1 MMAAYD
7 NAPELKSKMFV
18 ILFQERETI
27 FKSSILKL
35 AR

>member
-7 NAPELKSKMFV
+7 NAPELKSKMFI

-27 FKSSILKL
+27 LKAL
-35 AR
+35 S